1 MIKVASWNVRGL
13 NGLDHQRAVDQLVRD
28 HHISFLGL
36 IETRVSQSN
45 VQRTRRNLLKNWSWF
60 EDYSGPAG
68 RIWLAWDSLEVGI
81 DVLEIGSQFIHSRA
95 IYKRMHTRCL
105 ITVIYGDYDIIPRRE
120 LWTALRTLSTGIQDE
135 PWLIL
140 GDFNAV
146 MDDSEVCG
154 QAGIRVHQWRSFEVA
169 FGIQAL

>member
-1 MIKVASWNVRGL
+1 MEDHRPAPNSGLESAGPEHPQLLPDDGGLMIKAASWNVRGL

-36 IETRVSQSN
+36 IETRVSQAN

-81 DVLEIGSQFIHSRA
+81 DV
-95 IYKRMHTRCL
+95 
-105 ITVIYGDYDIIPRRE
+105 
-120 LWTALRTLSTGIQDE
+120 
-135 PWLIL
+135 
-140 GDFNAV
+140 
-146 MDDSEVCG
+146 
-154 QAGIRVHQWRSFEVA
+154 
-169 FGIQAL
+169 